1 MTVHWV
7 TNNSKGNNKD
17 GATTTRMKNMQTAD
31 AKTMEMTFDDQET
44 FTDKA
49 DRYEKKTVQIP
60 TPYPEEDDAS
70 SSGSSGTSPHNN
82 TSTIPLRTY

>member
-60 TPYPEEDDAS
+60 APYPEEDDAS
-70 SSGSSGTSPHNN
+70 SSGSSGMPPQSN